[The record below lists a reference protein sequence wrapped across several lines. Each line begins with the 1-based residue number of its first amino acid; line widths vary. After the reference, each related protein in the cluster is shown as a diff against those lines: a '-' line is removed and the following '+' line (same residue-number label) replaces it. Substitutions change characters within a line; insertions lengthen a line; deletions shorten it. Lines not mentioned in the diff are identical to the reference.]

1 MVKPRLRQRW
11 AKIVRLPREYTIPAA
26 VIAVLCIVYGVI
38 FILEKPVAF
47 SYSQPACVR
56 HFTLLPGMLQT
67 STQPGYRMYASDLIS
82 IGSIPLASLSACATP
97 TAPPSEGGSKVSISL
112 AGVPLAKKTFSITAP
127 APPVANTSLFDR
139 PVPVSRPLSIPLD
152 KTDTIFSYS
161 LRVAQKQV
169 ECIPKESATS
179 CDISKLE
186 LAQGRPYLFQ
196 LDRYFKGKEVATV
209 AKKEIITLPAT
220 KIVASSIKPSE
231 TVFSKPRA
239 IDLQFD
245 KKIISA
251 KPVLYSL
258 KDGKKTPVKAEVI
271 VQGDKVQV
279 AFGEDLARQ
288 TDYEVVT
295 SSVVAEDGSGLE
307 GPHTLP
313 FKMSGGPRV
322 SGINIGS
329 TGVTAGNVVITFDQP
344 VADNQDIAKAV
355 AVSGGAAVTSL
366 KGGQLIVSLANVPR
380 CGDFTIKITDALK
393 SSFDVTGGSAWQHS
407 ARTLCHTVRT
417 IGYSSKG
424 RAINAYYFGNGGTS
438 VLYTGAIHGS
448 ESNTRD
454 LMRQWIDYLE
464 ANARSIPADKT
475 VVVVPEIN
483 PDGTAARSR
492 TNARNV
498 DLNRNFATGDWK
510 KDITTVNNEPFPGG
524 GGESPMS
531 EPETRAIAGLA
542 SQLRPRIIL
551 SFHSVGGVVAA
562 NQAGDSGGKASQ
574 YASLS
579 GYGNVT
585 GSTDSTFEYSVTGTA
600 DDWYAQQLGVP
611 SILVELS
618 SSYSSQFS
626 RNQKAMW
633 AMLN

>member
-1 MVKPRLRQRW
+1 MVKLKLKQRW
-11 AKIVRLPREYTIPAA
+11 ARLMRLPKHYTIPS
-26 VIAVLCIVYGVI
+26 VVFAVLCVIYGVI
-38 FILEKPVAF
+38 FILEKPVTF
-47 SYSQPACVR
+47 SYSQPTCVR
-56 HFTLLPGMLQT
+56 HFAFFPGTMST
-67 STQPGYRMYASDLIS
+67 SVGSGYRAYASDLIKMGDFP
-82 IGSIPLASLSACATP
+82 IASLSTCIAPLTP
-97 TAPPSEGGSKVSISL
+97 PHEGKSKVSI
-112 AGVPLAKKTFSITAP
+112 APLGGPVAQKTFLIETP
-127 APPVANTSLFDR
+127 PTPVANTSLFNQ

-161 LRVAQKQV
+161 LRVEQKSV
-169 ECIPKESATS
+169 TCSAKDNATS
-179 CDISKLE
+179 CDVSKLA

-196 LDRYFKGKEVATV
+196 LQRNFKGKEVATL
-209 AKKEIITLPAT
+209 AKKEIVTLPAT
-220 KIVASSIKPSE
+220 KVIASSIKPAE

-245 KKIISA
+245 KKITSA
-251 KPVLYSL
+251 KPKLYSI
-258 KDGKKTPVKAEVI
+258 KDGKKTPIKADVVI
-271 VQGDKVQV
+271 TGDKVQLT
-279 AFGEDLARQ
+279 FGEDLARQ
-288 TDYEVVT
+288 TDYEL
-295 SSVVAEDGSGLE
+295 VAESVQAADGSGLD
-307 GPHTLP
+307 GVYTLP
-313 FKMSGGPRV
+313 FTMSGGPKV
-322 SGINIGS
+322 SSISIGS
-329 TGVTAGNVVITFDQP
+329 RGVTAGSAVITFDQP
-344 VADNQDIAKAV
+344 VADNQDAGKVV
-355 AVSGGAAVTSL
+355 AVSGGATIASL
-366 KGGQLIVSLANVPR
+366 KGTQLVVNLAGVPR
-380 CGDFTIKITDALK
+380 CGDFSIKVNDALK
-393 SSFDVTGGSAWQHS
+393 SSFDIVGGSAWQHS

-417 IGYSSKG
+417 IGYSSRG
-424 RAINAYYFGNGGTS
+424 RAINAYYFGNGGS
-438 VLYTGAIHGS
+438 AVLYTGAIHGS

-483 PDGTAARSR
+483 PDGVAARTR

-510 KDITTVNNEPFPGG
+510 KDITTVNNQPFAGG

-562 NQAGDSGGKASQ
+562 NQAGDSGARASQ

-585 GSTDSTFEYSVTGTA
+585 GSSDSTFEYSVTGTA

>member
-1 MVKPRLRQRW
+1 MVKPRLKQWW
-11 AKIVRLPREYTIPAA
+11 AKFISLPTHYTIPS
-26 VIAVLCIVYGVI
+26 VVLAVLCILYGVI
-38 FILEKPVAF
+38 FLLEKPVTF
-47 SYSQPACVR
+47 SYSQPTCVR
-56 HFTLLPGMLQT
+56 HFTFLPTIMTTTT
-67 STQPGYRMYASDLIS
+67 SGYRAYASDLIK
-82 IGSIPLASLSACATP
+82 IGNLPVASLSTCV
-97 TAPPSEGGSKVSISL
+97 APLSAPQEGKTQLAIAPFGSL
-112 AGVPLAKKTFSITAP
+112 FAKKTFTIETPSAPTAD
-127 APPVANTSLFDR
+127 VALFSR
-139 PVPVSRPLSIPLD
+139 PVPISRPLAIPLD
-152 KTDTIFSYS
+152 KTDTIFSYN
-161 LRVAQKQV
+161 LRVEQKEIICSAQ
-169 ECIPKESATS
+169 ENATA
-179 CDISKLE
+179 CDVAKLG
-186 LAQGRPYLFQ
+186 LAQGKPYLFQ
-196 LDRYFKGKEVATV
+196 LKRSFKGKEVATL
-209 AKKEIITLPAT
+209 AKKEIMTLPAT
-220 KIVASSIKPSE
+220 KVVASSIKPAE
-231 TVFSKPRA
+231 TVFAKPRV
-239 IDLQFD
+239 IELQFD
-245 KKIISA
+245 KKITTA
-251 KPVLYSL
+251 KPKLFSM
-258 KDGKKTPVKAEVI
+258 KDGKKTPIKMGAEVS
-271 VQGDKVQV
+271 GDKIQLTLD
-279 AFGEDLARQ
+279 EDLARQ
-288 TDYEVVT
+288 TDHELVVE
-295 SSVVAEDGSGLE
+295 SVEAEDGSGLD
-307 GPHTLP
+307 GAFVLP

-322 SGINIGS
+322 SSINIGT
-329 TGVTAGNVVITFDQP
+329 TGVTAGSAVITFDQP
-344 VADNQDIAKAV
+344 VADNQDASKIIT
-355 AVSGGAAVTSL
+355 VSGGATITSL
-366 KGGQLIVSLANVPR
+366 KGTQLVVNLGGVPR
-380 CGDFTIKITDALK
+380 CGDFAIKINDTLK
-393 SSFDVTGGSAWQHS
+393 SSFDIIGGSTWQHT

-417 IGYSSKG
+417 IGYSSRG

-483 PDGTAARSR
+483 PDGTASRTR

-510 KDITTVNNEPFPGG
+510 KDITTVNNTPFPGG

-562 NQAGDSGGKASQ
+562 NQAGDSGAKAAQ

-585 GSTDSTFEYSVTGTA
+585 GSSDSTFEYSVTGTA